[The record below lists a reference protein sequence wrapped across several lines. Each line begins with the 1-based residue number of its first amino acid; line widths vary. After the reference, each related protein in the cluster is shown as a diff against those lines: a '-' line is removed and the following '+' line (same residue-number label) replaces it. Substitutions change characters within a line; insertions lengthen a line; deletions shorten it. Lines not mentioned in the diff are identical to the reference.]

1 MYSHCTGVHTDTP
14 RCPRAAG
21 GQEILLLV
29 AGLLGAY
36 VCTKLDTTQ
45 SLREWEYFWHE
56 HCRCSRGQG
65 TIRNSAALSAQAL
78 LLQLNV

>member
-14 RCPRAAG
+14 EVPPSCGG
-21 GQEILLLV
+21 GQETLLSV

-65 TIRNSAALSAQAL
+65 TIGNSAALLAQATT
-78 LLQLNV
+78 LQ